1 MAFYLV
7 CARPKEGQ
15 LAELAGKLEQGAF
28 LGLKPFGRELSR
40 SLQDARSQSDGSAV
54 WEEEDYCSPPL
65 AAERAAVLDRY
76 FENLSVEPVEK
87 SAGWRRIEDLPRLF
101 EETP

>member
-7 CARPKEGQ
+7 RARPKKEL

-28 LGLKPFGRELSR
+28 LGLKPFGRALSR
-40 SLQDARSQSDGSAV
+40 SLQDARSQSDGSAT

-65 AAERAAVLDRY
+65 AAERSAVLDRY
-76 FENLSVEPVEK
+76 FEDLGVEPVEK
-87 SAGWRRIEDLPRLF
+87 GAGWQRIESFPRLF
-101 EETP
+101 E